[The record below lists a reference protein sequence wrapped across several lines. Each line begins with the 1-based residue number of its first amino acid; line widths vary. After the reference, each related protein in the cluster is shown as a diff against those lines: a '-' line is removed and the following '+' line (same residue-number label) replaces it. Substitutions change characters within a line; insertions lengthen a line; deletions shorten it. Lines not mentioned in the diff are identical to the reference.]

1 MNVFGL
7 IGYPLGHSFSQ
18 KYFTQKFEKEGLD
31 CRFINFPIESID
43 LLPGILKNNP
53 QMMGLSVT
61 IPYKLQVIPFLH
73 SASPE
78 VLQLNACNSIR
89 IRDGKLTGFNTDTIG
104 FEQSLLQKL
113 QPHHN
118 RALILGTGGASK
130 AVEYVLKK
138 LNIPC
143 TLVSRSAG
151 DNSITYHALTREIIQ
166 QSLLIVNASPVGT
179 FPQEQYYPDIP
190 YEGIGKQ
197 HFLFDLVYNPA
208 KTIFLAKGEERG
220 AVIQNGYDM
229 LINQAEASWKI
240 WNRNK

>member
-1 MNVFGL
+1 MKLYGL

-18 KYFTQKFEKEGLD
+18 KYFTQKFENERLD

-43 LLPGILKNNP
+43 LLPGILQANP
-53 QMMGLSVT
+53 LLMGLSVT

-78 VLQLNACNSIR
+78 VIQLNACNSIR

-104 FEQSLLQKL
+104 FEQSLIQKL
-113 QPHHN
+113 QPHHTK
-118 RALILGTGGASK
+118 ALILGTGGASK

-138 LNIPC
+138 LNIQYL
-143 TLVSRSAG
+143 LVSRTAG
-151 DNSITYHALTREIIQ
+151 NKTITYDALTKEIVRE
-166 QSLLIVNASPVGT
+166 SLLIINASPVGT
-179 FPQEQYYPDIP
+179 FPEEQHFPKIP

-197 HFLFDLVYNPA
+197 HLLFDLVYNPA
-208 KTIFLAKGEERG
+208 KTIFLTKGEERG

-240 WNRNK
+240 WNRND